1 MIPPTHASCARARW
15 SWPNAGG
22 TTGSTGPTG
31 PTGGFSG
38 SLQES
43 LLPTV
48 GQPISLGSESN
59 PFQDLFLSSTGELHL
74 GPVSISASGPPPLR
88 SSQND
93 PRDPVPELPTLIV
106 AGAQEVQALSLS
118 ASYGEKPVV
127 FERDGIDSARLSA
140 SLLLQGD
147 LSFGIEGSSIPP
159 VSITNDRGKLNLPTG
174 TLLAGAPLNQAS
186 TGSTGPTGPAGG
198 GAASL
203 IPGPNISIS
212 SSGESSVVGVSS
224 PLTAQL
230 DLGSQPIST
239 SVANGSLSL
248 LLNGAGGVRVSKAS
262 DAPSS
267 DGYLRL
273 EQLSAG
279 GVADPVLKMVNGSP
293 STDGLCLEFYKNSQA
308 VGAPNRLGVLAFYGN
323 DPSGQKAEWGRVE
336 VLETEARRASAMQFS
351 TRSSLLEPLAPFL
364 VASGANVAFGGKSL
378 GSIQSLQAG
387 SVISQTMAADSSLTK
402 RYVPTRWVKATT
414 TPVLVPDP
422 VLEGEEYVGVNAG
435 VSFASQVKPWPLSS
449 LGFSPYCIAEFQGNY
464 VWCGAGAIQVI
475 DKMGAALTKLPV
487 TGTVFCAYADAGT
500 SRLYFGGS
508 FSSVGGVALQNVGF
522 LDVTNVPSPVLTGL
536 GGSVSCIIGFPFG
549 PFTNGVLFAGALP
562 SVNAF
567 YPLYGSWAEYVT
579 VNGSVVDTCL
589 FQYPYL
595 LLGGSFTE
603 VNGVGGFQN
612 YARVDVTTNQSYADL
627 LFNGQVRAI
636 ATDKKYYYFG
646 GSFTTVN
653 AKSLSYAA
661 LCPVD
666 DFSVVKAYGSPSGA
680 VACIYV
686 DTNANIW
693 MGSASSVFLNGTA
706 YSTSVFTE
714 GIGIQSN
721 GAFCSLPVSSTVF
734 VTNQTGSGKGGYVT
748 NTKESGEIVFQTA
761 TPLIGPGYSSVSC
774 PKKGASFTLKASL
787 SPEVCWYITS
797 SAGGAV
803 VPSAGTGTDIFVGGT
818 VAEEVRLKTELKA

>member
-1 MIPPTHASCARARW
+1 MIPPTNACCARARW

-22 TTGSTGPTG
+22 ATGSTGPTG

-48 GQPISLGSESN
+48 GQPISLGSSSN
-59 PFQDLFLSSTGELHL
+59 PFQDLFLTSTGELHL
-74 GPVSISASGPPPLR
+74 GPVTISASGPLLR
-88 SSQND
+88 SSHNN

-106 AGAQEVQALSLS
+106 EGAQEVKALSLS
-118 ASYGEKPVV
+118 ASYGEKPLV
-127 FERDGIDSARLSA
+127 FKRDGIDSARLSG

-147 LSFGIEGSSIPP
+147 LSFGIEDSSIPP

-174 TLLAGAPLNQAS
+174 TLLAGAPLSS

-203 IPGPNISIS
+203 TPGPNISIS
-212 SSGESSVVGVSS
+212 TSGESSVVGVSS

-230 DLGSQPIST
+230 DLGSQPITT
-239 SVANGSLSL
+239 SVTNGSLSL
-248 LLNGAGGVRVSKAS
+248 LLNGAGGVSVSKHS

-279 GVADPVLKMVNGSP
+279 GAADPILKMVNGSP
-293 STDGLCLEFYKNSQA
+293 STEGLCLEFYKNSQA
-308 VGAPNRLGVLAFYGN
+308 VGAPSRLGALAFYGN
-323 DPSGQKAEWGRVE
+323 DSSGQKAEWGRID
-336 VLETEARRASAMQFS
+336 VLETEARRASVMQFS
-351 TRSSLLEPLAPFL
+351 TRSSSLEPLAPFL
-364 VASGANVAFGGKSL
+364 VASGASVAFGGKNL
-378 GSIQSLQAG
+378 GSIQALQAT
-387 SVISQTMAADSSLTK
+387 SVISQTMATDASLTK

-435 VSFASQVKPWPLSS
+435 VSFAIQVKPWPLSS

-475 DKMGAALTKLPV
+475 DKEGAALVKLPV

-508 FSSVGGVALQNVGF
+508 FSSVGGVALQNIGF
-522 LDVTNVPSPVLTGL
+522 LDVTNVPSPVRTGL
-536 GGSVSCIIGFPFG
+536 GGSISCIIGFLSG
-549 PFTNGVLFAGALP
+549 PFRDGVLFAGALP
-562 SVNAF
+562 TVNVHF
-567 YPLYGSWAEYVT
+567 PVYGDWVTVAT
-579 VNGSVVDTCL
+579 VNGSVDTCL
-589 FQYPYL
+589 FEYPYVR
-595 LLGGSFTE
+595 LGGTFTE

-612 YARVDVTTNQSYADL
+612 YARVHVDTGQGYADL

-653 AKSLSYAA
+653 EKSLSYAA
-661 LCPVD
+661 LCPVA
-666 DFSVVKAYGSPSGA
+666 DFSVLKAYGSPSEA

-686 DTNANIW
+686 DTNAGIW
-693 MGSASSVFLNGTA
+693 MGSASSVFFNGTA

-721 GAFCSLPVSSTVF
+721 GAFYSLPGSSTVY
-734 VTNQTGSGKGGYVT
+734 VTNQTGSGKGGYST
-748 NTKESGEIVFQTA
+748 DTKVKDDIVFQTA

-787 SPEVCWYITS
+787 SPEKCWYVTS
-797 SAGGAV
+797 LAGGAV
-803 VPSAGTGTDIFVGGT
+803 LPSAGTGEAIFVGGT